1 MPRKARELSPI
12 EVSRLVKP
20 GHHAVGGVAGLT
32 LYVNTAAGRSWVL
45 RMTIGSKRRHMGL
58 GGFPDVTLAQ
68 VRAKARAI
76 REQASQGIDPI
87 QERTAAMNLLRASQ
101 ESEKTFSQ
109 ATTGYLETHG
119 DSWKSAKHRAQWRS
133 SLETYAF
140 PVLSKLLVRD
150 VALEHVLAVLEPIW
164 RSKNET
170 ASRVRGRIESVL
182 DWSAARGMRAV
193 DNPARWKGLLDKL
206 LPAPGKVQS
215 VQHHRALPIDEVP
228 DFMDRLRGRNGNA
241 ALALEFAILTAALS
255 GEVRGA
261 TWSEMDV
268 EAQIWTIPASRMKAG
283 REHRV
288 PLSLQALEILDLL
301 PKGELS
307 ELVFPAP
314 KGGAFSDM
322 AFTAL
327 TRRMEID
334 AVPHGFRSSFR
345 DWVGERTNYPGE
357 IAEQALAHVL
367 ESKVEA
373 AYRRG
378 DALERRRLMMQ
389 EWGDFCSSA
398 E

>member
-228 DFMDRLRGRNGNA
+228 DFMDRLRGKSGNA
-241 ALALEFAILTAALS
+241 ALALEFAILTAARS

-301 PKGELS
+301 PKEELS